1 MALRKAFFLSWSM
14 PRVIVLLF
22 SLLTS
27 SFCLNHNSL
36 DNRLLI
42 SVSLLHYRL
51 PPTSSKPGPTSWSS
65 EYRRLGVPRMITL
78 RNFSW
83 DHIDQVSEN
92 SISTDVDYVKL
103 NFHDRDE
110 GVIQEHNK
118 VINTYFSFLLWAN
131 ERKLIILKW
140 LNVNLIN
147 GT

>member
-1 MALRKAFFLSWSM
+1 
-14 PRVIVLLF
+14 
-22 SLLTS
+22 
-27 SFCLNHNSL
+27 
-36 DNRLLI
+36 
-42 SVSLLHYRL
+42 
-51 PPTSSKPGPTSWSS
+51 
-65 EYRRLGVPRMITL
+65 MITL